1 MRILDITSR
10 HSTKCGH
17 LCLEVPK
24 TPILPYSGTR
34 SPAIFG
40 IVPLIV
46 EKSVWSMLL
55 DAVALDCQVEY
66 LVGHRAVKY
75 LNCEGFDLNSAA
87 HSLAVACITS
97 AISGTD
103 NGRSNA
109 CILSKLVVEARHNGI
124 DLLEHN
130 HIAISPMLRL
140 LHPEL
145 HNCIFRRY
153 TGWKDLSTV
162 LNAWLRL
169 LQQLG
174 VDLAAYG
181 EKEWRLFQSIRC
193 NYDCKRPWDA
203 WHGLQPHSCYEQS
216 IYKCGHAEYVSSEL
230 DHRPALFSFSYG
242 APLSDWNLW
251 EIHPGDQYSGQFW
264 AMVEQD
270 GFPSEGKE
278 FRVQEMPGGWLE
290 DWEVNWPLALYF
302 VMVSYTVKV

>member
-1 MRILDITSR
+1 MNYLRRHFAFLLEHCDTDEDFGHYEPTLDQVRTFVFGSTEDASLALFWNEIFRNFRYRSVDSR
-10 HSTKCGH
+10 
-17 LCLEVPK
+17 E
-24 TPILPYSGTR
+24 
-34 SPAIFG
+34 
-40 IVPLIV
+40 
-46 EKSVWSMLL
+46 SVWSMLL
-55 DAVALDCQVEY
+55 DAVALDCQIEY

-97 AISGTD
+97 AISGTN

-145 HNCIFRRY
+145 HNHLFGRD
-153 TGWKDLSTV
+153 TGWKDLSAV

-181 EKEWRLFQSIRC
+181 EEEWRLFQSIRR
-193 NYDCKRPWDA
+193 NHDCKRPWDA
-203 WHGLQPHSCYEQS
+203 WHGHQPHSCDEQS
-216 IYKCGHAEYVSSEL
+216 MYKCAYTEYVSSEL
-230 DHRPALFSFSYG
+230 DCRPALFSFSYG
-242 APLSDWNLW
+242 ATLSDWNLW

-270 GFPSEGKE
+270 GFPSGGKE

-290 DWEVNWPLALYF
+290 D
-302 VMVSYTVKV
+302 